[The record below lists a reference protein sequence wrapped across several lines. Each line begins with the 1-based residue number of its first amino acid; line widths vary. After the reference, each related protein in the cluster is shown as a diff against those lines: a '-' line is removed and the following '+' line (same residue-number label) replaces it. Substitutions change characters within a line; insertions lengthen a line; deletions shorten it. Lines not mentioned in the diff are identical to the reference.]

1 MVSCRT
7 RPVAVIAV
15 LAMAAILGCS
25 RSSSGIKETA
35 VPVKGR
41 VTNAG
46 QPLKIS
52 NPMVGWVEVA
62 FIEVKGD
69 GRPDRAGET
78 FTTHADENGA
88 FVMAGRLGN
97 GLTPGK
103 YRIAVHQWDPFP
115 QTDKLG
121 GKFGEKRTKIVREVT
136 GKEEILI
143 DVSRPEGT

>member
-1 MVSCRT
+1 MLSRRA
-7 RPVAVIAV
+7 RPWAVIAI
-15 LAMAAILGCS
+15 LAMAAIPGCS
-25 RSSSGIKETA
+25 RSARGIKETA

-62 FIEVKGD
+62 FIEIKGE
-69 GRPDRAGET
+69 GREAKAGEI
-78 FTTHADENGA
+78 FTTHADESGA
-88 FVMAGRLGN
+88 FAMAGRLGN
-97 GLTPGK
+97 GLPPGK
-103 YRIAVHQWDPFP
+103 YRIAVRQWDPFP

-121 GKFGEKRTKIVREVT
+121 GKFGAKNTPIVREVT

-143 DVSRPEGT
+143 DVSRPEG

>member
-1 MVSCRT
+1 MVSRRT
-7 RPVAVIAV
+7 RPVAVIAI

-62 FIEVKGD
+62 FIEMKGE
-69 GRPDRAGET
+69 GKEAKAGEI
-78 FTTHADENGA
+78 FTTHSDESGA
-88 FVMAGRLGN
+88 FAVAGRLGN

-121 GKFGEKRTKIVREVT
+121 GKFGEKSTRIVREVT

-143 DVSRPEGT
+143 DVSRPEG